1 MLFGRGIA
9 VERGGAWGVHGRWRS
24 WGVMTLV
31 GPGDQAH
38 GERTAPE
45 TKGEG
50 VFHGCKCW

>member
-50 VFHGCKCW
+50 VFHECKCW